1 MDSLASSVSLMM
13 VSDKL
18 GELLRPST
26 GKRLPKELTD
36 VSAVNRTIQALNHL
50 HRGPAFSDESPDPVR
65 IVMGKMVKL
74 AFEVSLLSLH
84 LWFITSILST
94 IPNNQ
99 IAHCIPQNLTFH

>member
-26 GKRLPKELTD
+26 SGKRLPKELTD
-36 VSAVNRTIQALNHL
+36 VSAVNRTIQALNHF

-65 IVMGKMVKL
+65 IVMGKMVRL
-74 AFEVSLLSLH
+74 AFEVSFLSLS
-84 LWFITSILST
+84 F
-94 IPNNQ
+94 
-99 IAHCIPQNLTFH
+99 